1 MKAQVQEKGKIK
13 QKTTTRDKQY
23 MQLGEDQ
30 EKEKSAHI
38 SQGGHTA
45 IGEEEQA
52 AAADMAGGYEDSKE
66 VIHDEQHDEH
76 EEDDNKNGEGH
87 LSSAKLR
94 YQPSSGDFSSTN
106 RRSCVQDDFLE
117 HVTGE

>member
-52 AAADMAGGYEDSKE
+52 AAADMAGGYEDNKE
-66 VIHDEQHDEH
+66 VIHDE
-76 EEDDNKNGEGH
+76 
-87 LSSAKLR
+87 
-94 YQPSSGDFSSTN
+94 
-106 RRSCVQDDFLE
+106 
-117 HVTGE
+117 